1 MDIASLST
9 ALSMSKLNNEIGM
22 LMLVKIMEQSA
33 SPHLG
38 RNIDISL

>member
-1 MDIASLST
+1 MLGKQLDNAEMMGE
-9 ALSMSKLNNEIGM
+9 SM
-22 LMLVKIMEQSA
+22 VKIMEQSA